1 MFFLFERQV
10 QQPYHLPPALGAET
24 NPDPD
29 SKAHLRALVQRQE
42 RERAR
47 AQGTRTARRELPP
60 VPVPVRVRS
69 ESPVRRA
76 DGVVEGA
83 GGMRIDD
90 SAGAGQ
96 RRGEV
101 ETASDPGGTVSSVH
115 DTPSLLELD
124 QVSEEGQG
132 QGDEGEGEG
141 EQSPRAKPTNWRAY
155 TSCPDLSLGGGR
167 ASEGDESRSCDSD
180 EASGSMDGYVEDGG
194 RGNIDAEEDNDEPDG
209 DRDRP
214 FSPFSHISAGA
225 ATHTEEGTSFSHQP
239 SPASASAS
247 AYDSPST
254 SYMHVHAASGSG
266 AASVFTSPVTTTSS
280 ESCARSAYSGSASG
294 SGSGWHA
301 STSASASNVS
311 LTGTF
316 APPPPLP
323 IFSASRPS
331 SPFHKNAIPSA
342 KALSTLG
349 IAPPSGSGLGAGAG
363 FALPIHSSAQNAQL
377 MAPAPRATHMTFE
390 TTYLPNFAVPRA
402 GEGIGYSPK
411 HPAHP
416 SHPKGKALS
425 YNHAHN
431 HIHPPTAN
439 SKHKH
444 KAKSVGR
451 VGRSRLAGH
460 AKAAKSVDMAAAAES
475 KFGGMWSDPLEAA
488 AEFVESGGGRG
499 GGGGGL
505 SAESGRSGGAL
516 HRFAGALSRRFA
528 TVSIGNGR

>member
-1 MFFLFERQV
+1 M
-10 QQPYHLPPALGAET
+10 
-24 NPDPD
+24 
-29 SKAHLRALVQRQE
+29 
-42 RERAR
+42 
-47 AQGTRTARRELPP
+47 
-60 VPVPVRVRS
+60 
-69 ESPVRRA
+69 RRA
-76 DGVVEGA
+76 DGAVEVA
-83 GGMRIDD
+83 GDGDG
-90 SAGAGQ
+90 SVGTGQ

-101 ETASDPGGTVSSVH
+101 ETASDPGRTVSSVH

-124 QVSEEGQG
+124 QDSEEGRGLEQ
-132 QGDEGEGEG
+132 EGKG
-141 EQSPRAKPTNWRAY
+141 EQSPRTKPMNWRAY
-155 TSCPDLSLGGGR
+155 TSCPDLSLEGGR
-167 ASEGDESRSCDSD
+167 ASEGEGDESRSCDSD
-180 EASGSMDGYVEDGG
+180 EATRGLENSVDGYVED
-194 RGNIDAEEDNDEPDG
+194 REHRDIDAGEEDDDDERQGEGEG

-214 FSPFSHISAGA
+214 FSPFSNISAGA

-239 SPASASAS
+239 SPASARGSAS

-266 AASVFTSPVTTTSS
+266 AASVFTSPVTASS
-280 ESCARSAYSGSASG
+280 DSCSRSAYSGSGSG
-294 SGSGWHA
+294 SGSAWHA
-301 STSASASNVS
+301 STSASASASNVS

-349 IAPPSGSGLGAGAG
+349 IAPPSGPGLGLGLGLGAGAG
-363 FALPIHSSAQNAQL
+363 SALPIHSGAQIIHSVTL
-377 MAPAPRATHMTFE
+377 APRATQMTFE

-460 AKAAKSVDMAAAAES
+460 AKAAKSVDMAVAAAES
-475 KFGGMWSDPLEAA
+475 KLGGMWSDPLEAA

-499 GGGGGL
+499 GGG
-505 SAESGRSGGAL
+505 AESASGGAF

-528 TVSIGNGR
+528 TVSIGSGR

>member
-1 MFFLFERQV
+1 M
-10 QQPYHLPPALGAET
+10 
-24 NPDPD
+24 
-29 SKAHLRALVQRQE
+29 
-42 RERAR
+42 
-47 AQGTRTARRELPP
+47 
-60 VPVPVRVRS
+60 
-69 ESPVRRA
+69 RRA
-76 DGVVEGA
+76 DGAVEVA
-83 GGMRIDD
+83 GDCDG
-90 SAGAGQ
+90 SVGTGQ

-101 ETASDPGGTVSSVH
+101 ETASDPGGTVSSAL
-115 DTPSLLELD
+115 DTPSMVELD
-124 QVSEEGQG
+124 QDSEEGQE
-132 QGDEGEGEG
+132 QGDEGEGDG
-141 EQSPRAKPTNWRAY
+141 EQSSRSKPTNWRAY
-155 TSCPDLSLGGGR
+155 TSCPDLSLDGGHISEGESR
-167 ASEGDESRSCDSD
+167 SGEGDEATQ
-180 EASGSMDGYVEDGG
+180 ASGSVDGFGEDGG
-194 RGNIDAEEDNDEPDG
+194 RGDIDAGEQDEEDREG
-209 DRDRP
+209 ERP

-280 ESCARSAYSGSASG
+280 ESCSRSAYSGSASG

-301 STSASASNVS
+301 STSASASASNVS
-311 LTGTF
+311 LSGTF
-316 APPPPLP
+316 ALPPPLP
-323 IFSASRPS
+323 IFGASRPS

-363 FALPIHSSAQNAQL
+363 FALPIHSSAQNTQL
-377 MAPAPRATHMTFE
+377 MAPAPRATQMTFE

-431 HIHPPTAN
+431 HNHPPTAN

-499 GGGGGL
+499 GGGGL
-505 SAESGRSGGAL
+505 SAESASGGAF

-528 TVSIGNGR
+528 TVSIGSGR

>member
-1 MFFLFERQV
+1 M
-10 QQPYHLPPALGAET
+10 
-24 NPDPD
+24 
-29 SKAHLRALVQRQE
+29 
-42 RERAR
+42 
-47 AQGTRTARRELPP
+47 
-60 VPVPVRVRS
+60 
-69 ESPVRRA
+69 ES
-76 DGVVEGA
+76 A
-83 GGMRIDD
+83 GGMRMNI
-90 SAGAGQ
+90 SAGAEQ
-96 RRGEV
+96 KRGEV
-101 ETASDPGGTVSSVH
+101 ETASDPGRTVSSVH

-124 QVSEEGQG
+124 QVSEEGEG

-155 TSCPDLSLGGGR
+155 TSCPDLSLEGGR
-167 ASEGDESRSCDSD
+167 VSEGDESRSCDSD
-180 EASGSMDGYVEDGG
+180 EATRGLEDSVDGYVED
-194 RGNIDAEEDNDEPDG
+194 REHRDIDAGEEDDDDERQGEGEG

-214 FSPFSHISAGA
+214 FSPFSNISAGA

-239 SPASASAS
+239 SPASARGSAS

-280 ESCARSAYSGSASG
+280 ESCSRSAYSGSGSG
-294 SGSGWHA
+294 SGSAWHA
-301 STSASASNVS
+301 STSASASASNVS

-349 IAPPSGSGLGAGAG
+349 IAPPSGPGLGLGLGAG
-363 FALPIHSSAQNAQL
+363 FALPSHPSAQNAQL
-377 MAPAPRATHMTFE
+377 MAPAPRATQMTFE

-416 SHPKGKALS
+416 KGKALS
-425 YNHAHN
+425 YNH
-431 HIHPPTAN
+431 IHPPPTGNSN

-451 VGRSRLAGH
+451 SAAARHGDRLAGH
-460 AKAAKSVDMAAAAES
+460 AKAAKSVDMAAPAES
-475 KFGGMWSDPLEAA
+475 KLGGMWSDPLEAA

-505 SAESGRSGGAL
+505 SAESASGGAF

-528 TVSIGNGR
+528 TVSIGSGR

>member
-1 MFFLFERQV
+1 M
-10 QQPYHLPPALGAET
+10 
-24 NPDPD
+24 
-29 SKAHLRALVQRQE
+29 
-42 RERAR
+42 
-47 AQGTRTARRELPP
+47 
-60 VPVPVRVRS
+60 
-69 ESPVRRA
+69 RRA
-76 DGVVEGA
+76 DGA
-83 GGMRIDD
+83 GGMQMND
-90 SAGAGQ
+90 SAGTGQ

-101 ETASDPGGTVSSVH
+101 ETTSDPGRTVSSVH

-124 QVSEEGQG
+124 KGSEEGQE
-132 QGDEGEGEG
+132 QDDEEEGEG
-141 EQSPRAKPTNWRAY
+141 EQSSRSKPTNWRAY
-155 TSCPDLSLGGGR
+155 TSCPDLSLQGGR
-167 ASEGDESRSCDSD
+167 VSEGDESRSCDSD
-180 EASGSMDGYVEDGG
+180 EAIRGLEASGSMDGYGEDRG
-194 RGNIDAEEDNDEPDG
+194 RGDIDAGEQDEEDREG
-209 DRDRP
+209 ERP

-225 ATHTEEGTSFSHQP
+225 ATHTEEGTSFLHQP

-266 AASVFTSPVTTTSS
+266 AASIFTSPVTTTSS
-280 ESCARSAYSGSASG
+280 ESCSRSAYSASASGSGSG

-301 STSASASNVS
+301 STSASASASNVS
-311 LTGTF
+311 LSGTF

-349 IAPPSGSGLGAGAG
+349 IAPPSGAGVGFTLPSHSGAQNT
-363 FALPIHSSAQNAQL
+363 QNAQL
-377 MAPAPRATHMTFE
+377 MAPAPRATQMTFE
-390 TTYLPNFAVPRA
+390 TTYLPNFAVPRP

-411 HPAHP
+411 HI
-416 SHPKGKALS
+416 KGKG
-425 YNHAHN
+425 HAYGL
-431 HIHPPTAN
+431 PTTTTGNSN

-444 KAKSVGR
+444 KAKSIGR
-451 VGRSRLAGH
+451 SAAARHGSRLAGH

-488 AEFVESGGGRG
+488 AEFVENGGGR

-505 SAESGRSGGAL
+505 SAESASGGAF

-528 TVSIGNGR
+528 TVSIGSGR

>member
-1 MFFLFERQV
+1 M
-10 QQPYHLPPALGAET
+10 
-24 NPDPD
+24 
-29 SKAHLRALVQRQE
+29 
-42 RERAR
+42 
-47 AQGTRTARRELPP
+47 
-60 VPVPVRVRS
+60 
-69 ESPVRRA
+69 RRA
-76 DGVVEGA
+76 DGA
-83 GGMRIDD
+83 GGMQMND
-90 SAGAGQ
+90 SAGTGQ

-101 ETASDPGGTVSSVH
+101 ETTSDPGRTVSSVH
-115 DTPSLLELD
+115 DTPSLLKLD
-124 QVSEEGQG
+124 KGSEEGQE
-132 QGDEGEGEG
+132 QDDEEEGEG
-141 EQSPRAKPTNWRAY
+141 EQSSRSKPTNWRAY
-155 TSCPDLSLGGGR
+155 TSCPDLSLQGGR
-167 ASEGDESRSCDSD
+167 VSEGDESRSCDSD
-180 EASGSMDGYVEDGG
+180 EAIRGLEASGSMDGYGEDRG
-194 RGNIDAEEDNDEPDG
+194 RGDIDAGEQDEEDREG
-209 DRDRP
+209 ERP

-266 AASVFTSPVTTTSS
+266 AASIFTSPVTTTSS
-280 ESCARSAYSGSASG
+280 DSCSRSRYSASASGSGSG

-301 STSASASNVS
+301 STSASASASNVS

-377 MAPAPRATHMTFE
+377 MAPAPRATQMTFE

-451 VGRSRLAGH
+451 VGRSRLVGH

-505 SAESGRSGGAL
+505 SAESGSGGAF

-528 TVSIGNGR
+528 TVSIGSGR